1 MEKELEVIMEVDN
14 VPQTS
19 IEEFENG
26 KGDE

>member
-1 MEKELEVIMEVDN
+1 MEKELEVIMEVEN

>member
-1 MEKELEVIMEVDN
+1 MEKELQVIMEVEN